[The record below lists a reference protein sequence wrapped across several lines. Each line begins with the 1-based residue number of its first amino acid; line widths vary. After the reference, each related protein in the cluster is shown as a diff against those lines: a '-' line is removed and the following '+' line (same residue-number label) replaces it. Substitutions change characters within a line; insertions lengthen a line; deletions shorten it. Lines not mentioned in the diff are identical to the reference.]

1 MQKTF
6 FTLSLSFTGSYT
18 EDEPNFPAN
27 NLILQTKVSG
37 VDKVVNF
44 KGFLRP
50 NKKNQVLFKDRN
62 RIQGLFKTTSK
73 IQDLFNIVR
82 TMSGCARALSQKFDL
97 VEFLNL
103 I

>member
-1 MQKTF
+1 MQNNS

-18 EDEPNFPAN
+18 EEEPNFPWKN
-27 NLILQTKVSG
+27 DLILQKKVSG

-44 KGFLRP
+44 KGFSRP
-50 NKKNQVLFKDRN
+50 NKKIKYFSRTETE
-62 RIQGLFKTTSK
+62 FKTTSK
-73 IQDLFNIVR
+73 IQDLFEIVR

-97 VEFLNL
+97 AAFLHL